1 MQHSTDFDN
10 SGHSTLYEEIDDAT
24 DRNGTVKKN
33 ILNVDEGTL
42 TDSKGNWVEP
52 VYRISDY
59 HNIFIIFWI
68 CARFWILI
76 FPLWLHPD
84 SEWHLTSILNDE

>member
-59 HNIFIIFWI
+59 HNIFINK
-68 CARFWILI
+68 
-76 FPLWLHPD
+76 
-84 SEWHLTSILNDE
+84 SIVFHFH